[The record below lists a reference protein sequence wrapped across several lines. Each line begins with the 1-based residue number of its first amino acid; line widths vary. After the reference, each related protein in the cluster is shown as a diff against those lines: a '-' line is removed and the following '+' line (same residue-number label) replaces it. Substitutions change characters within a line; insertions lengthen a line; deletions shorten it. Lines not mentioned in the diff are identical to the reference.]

1 MPTQSVTAI
10 AVDPVTPQNV
20 YLASPDGLFHS
31 ADGGLAWEA
40 MPFRLSSEP
49 LALTLDP
56 QHPATLFV
64 LLADGSLLRSD
75 DGGAT
80 WVTLEVD
87 A

>member
-1 MPTQSVTAI
+1 MPSQEVNAI
-10 AVDPVTPQNV
+10 AVDPMTPQNV
-20 YLASPDGLFHS
+20 YLAGPAGLFRS

-49 LALTLDP
+49 IALTLDP
-56 QHPATLFV
+56 QHPFTLFV

-75 DGGAT
+75 DGGTT